1 MGRSEDSEDTLQ
13 VRQKTGGSRRPGSKL
28 SFPRRAAGKPRRSL
42 RTRVACWA
50 AIGVTGIL
58 VIGSLA
64 AYAKF
69 RSIWDSITKVNV
81 SQDLLTNRPAQFGSA
96 LNILLIGSD
105 TRSGGNGKIGGH
117 DQGARSDT
125 VMVVHI
131 SPGRQ
136 GAVVLSLPRD
146 SVVPVLQCAPEAG
159 TPGQTAA
166 PGQVEQLNATFSFG
180 GPGCLWKTI
189 EATTHIRINDFVE
202 LTFVGFE
209 KVINR
214 IGGVTVCLPQAVH
227 DPKSRLHLSRGR
239 HHIFGAQALAF
250 WRERE
255 AVGLG
260 SDLQRIQR
268 DQFLMASLVQGIE
281 KSGLLGSPSKLL
293 SVVDATAKAKALA
306 MDSGMTIDQV
316 VRIAASMKGVGPGS
330 VQFVEAPTVTYP
342 ANPNWVEWPPTDDAL
357 FTAIAHNSTL
367 PKKAK
372 PAGPSQKNTK
382 PTLASVSP
390 DKVKVE
396 VLNGTGTSGLAADTA
411 TDLTSRSYDVLG
423 SSNASNPDYTSS
435 IIEYSARA
443 DRAAAMTLKS
453 AIPHVSLQRDPNVQ
467 AGTVDLILGSNFS
480 GLTAQ
485 NAKSKTTSVA
495 GLTRQFGGIKGNA
508 RICKDTSAFQS

>member
-13 VRQKTGGSRRPGSKL
+13 VRHKTGGSRRRGSKL
-28 SFPRRAAGKPRRSL
+28 SFPRRATGKPRRSL
-42 RTRVACWA
+42 RMRVTGWA
-50 AIGVTGIL
+50 AIGVTAIL

-69 RSIWDSITKVNV
+69 RSIWDSIAKVDV
-81 SQDLLTNRPAQFGSA
+81 SQDLTNRPPQYGNA

-131 SPGRQ
+131 SPGRR

-146 SVVPVLQCAPEAG
+146 SVVPVLNCAPEAG

-166 PGQVEQLNATFSFG
+166 PGQVEQLNSTFSFG

-189 EATTHIRINDFVE
+189 ESTTHIRINDFVE

-214 IGGVTVCLPQAVH
+214 IGGVTVCLPEAVH

-239 HHIFGAQALAF
+239 HHIFGSQALAF

-268 DQFLMASLVQGIE
+268 DQFLMASLLQGIE
-281 KSGLLGSPSKLL
+281 KSGLLGSPSKML
-293 SVVDATAKAKALA
+293 SVIDATAKAKALA
-306 MDSGMTIDQV
+306 IDSGLTIDQL
-316 VRIAASMKGVGPGS
+316 VRIAASMKTVGPGS
-330 VQFVEAPTVTYP
+330 VQFIETPTVTYP
-342 ANPNWVEWPPTDDAL
+342 ANPNWVEWPTTDDAL
-357 FTAIAHNSTL
+357 FTSIAHNSTL
-367 PKKAK
+367 PKKAEPAPGQSPKPK
-372 PAGPSQKNTK
+372 PA
-382 PTLASVSP
+382 LASVSP

-396 VLNGTGTSGLAADTA
+396 VLNGTDTSGLAADTA
-411 TDLTSRSYDVLG
+411 TDLTSRSFDVLG
-423 SSNASNPDYTSS
+423 SSNASNPDFTSS
-435 IIEYSARA
+435 VIEYSSRVG
-443 DRAAAMTLKS
+443 RAAALTLKS
-453 AIPHVSLQRDPNVQ
+453 AIPHVDLQRDPTVQ
-467 AGTVDLILGSNFS
+467 AGTVNLILGSSFN
-480 GLTAQ
+480 GLSVQDA
-485 NAKSKTTSVA
+485 NSKPTSVA

-508 RICKDTSAFQS
+508 RICKDQSAFAS

>member
-1 MGRSEDSEDTLQ
+1 MGRSEAPEDKLQ
-13 VRQKTGGSRRPGSKL
+13 VRQQTDGSRRRGSKL
-28 SFPRRAAGKPRRSL
+28 PFPRRAAGKRRHSL
-42 RTRVACWA
+42 RMR
-50 AIGVTGIL
+50 VTGWTAVVLTGVL
-58 VIGSLA
+58 VVGSLA
-64 AYAKF
+64 AYAKY
-69 RSIWDSITKVNV
+69 RSIWDSIAKIDVF
-81 SQDLLTNRPAQFGSA
+81 QDLNNRPPQYGNA

-131 SPGRQ
+131 SPGRK

-159 TPGQTAA
+159 TPGQTAE
-166 PGQVEQLNATFSFG
+166 PGQIEQLNSTFGFG

-214 IGGVTVCLPQAVH
+214 IGGVTVCLPEAVH

-239 HHIFGAQALAF
+239 HHIFGSQALAF

-268 DQFLMASLVQGIE
+268 DQFLMASLLQGIE
-281 KSGLLGSPSKLL
+281 KSGLLGSPSKMLA
-293 SVVDATAKAKALA
+293 VIDATAKAKALA
-306 MDSGMTIDQV
+306 MDSGMTISQV

-330 VQFVEAPTVTYP
+330 VQFIEAPTVTYP
-342 ANPNWVEWPPTDDAL
+342 ANPNWVEWPSTDDAL
-357 FTAIAHNSTL
+357 FSAIAHNSTL
-367 PKKAK
+367 PKKIK
-372 PAGPSQKNTK
+372 PAPGQTPKHK
-382 PTLASVSP
+382 PVLASVSP

-396 VLNGTGTSGLAADTA
+396 VLNGTNTSGLAGDTA

-423 SSNASNPDYTSS
+423 SSNATTQDYTSS
-435 IIEYSARA
+435 VIEYSSRA
-443 DRAAAMTLKS
+443 ERAAAMTLKS
-453 AIPHVSLQRDPNVQ
+453 AIPHVTLQRDPSVE
-467 AGTVDLILGSNFS
+467 AGTVNLILGSSFT
-480 GLTAQ
+480 GLNVQ
-485 NAKSKTTSVA
+485 NGNSKQTSVN

-508 RICKDTSAFQS
+508 RICKDQHAFSS